1 MIPFLDF
8 SWTNY
13 DAVALT
19 TIITTIVIIIHFKE
33 WGYLSQES
41 FFWEVMIVFI
51 LLLFILQTIIEAAF
65 IYCHLLDVTI
75 EMLFH
80 LFSVENH
87 ATFAFV

>member
-1 MIPFLDF
+1 
-8 SWTNY
+8 
-13 DAVALT
+13 
-19 TIITTIVIIIHFKE
+19 
-33 WGYLSQES
+33 
-41 FFWEVMIVFI
+41 MIVFI